1 MTLTWKDLVLPSTNE
16 YKCAGGFRS
25 KFYANQDIL
34 DLSFLNTRKFDDD
47 SIWRLDFLARRLTLP
62 AGKPRVDTN
71 DSVKDDIIIL
81 LKKSSPFPGC
91 VRGCMQNQQRFFFLF
106 AHQASPSCSQA
117 CFGNYFF
124 SAMPCLL
131 LHGW

>member
-16 YKCAGGFRS
+16 YKCPGGFRS
-25 KFYANQDIL
+25 KFYANQDVL

-91 VRGCMQNQQRFFFLF
+91 VRGCMQTNSVPILFFFLPTKLPRH
-106 AHQASPSCSQA
+106 AHRLPLATISFQ
-117 CFGNYFF
+117 
-124 SAMPCLL
+124 PCLL
-131 LHGW
+131 LHGQ